1 VWGRLIEQALTLVG
15 FIVDCQRR
23 RGDPDW
29 AARIDDH
36 IDAPN

>member
-1 VWGRLIEQALTLVG
+1 VRAWLIEQALTLVSL
-15 FIVDCQRR
+15 IVDCHHRR
-23 RGDPDW
+23 TQPDW